1 MFRQLLPNKNKINTE
16 LHSVYCADF
25 GYWFWYLNQAK
36 KNLRYT
42 RQTGSGSG
50 RPTACTCCSHMPLA
64 GPTCHLPH
72 RRFLQDTTITMHASR
87 GLASGSGRRSTG
99 RTAIALYDVPCLTNG
114 QWPLTSMRALPA
126 GRYSSRHNT
135 TKRPRTYGIGLE
147 WDRIDGERTF
157 CWRIS
162 TCCCCYMCT
171 VLY

>member
-1 MFRQLLPNKNKINTE
+1 
-16 LHSVYCADF
+16 
-25 GYWFWYLNQAK
+25 
-36 KNLRYT
+36 
-42 RQTGSGSG
+42 
-50 RPTACTCCSHMPLA
+50 MPLA

-99 RTAIALYDVPCLTNG
+99 RTAIALYDVPCLANG

-162 TCCCCYMCT
+162 TCCCCYMHCT
-171 VLY
+171 LLVSPIAATPGSSESAVMTGIDDTQTRSFMMQTKKTIDGHVFLVPIG